1 MGQILAGPVLVT
13 SLLAGVVALLAP
25 CCVSVMLPA
34 YLSTVFRRPAGVIAG
49 TLVFAAGVAT
59 VIVPIGL
66 GASALSA
73 AFQRWHSPLF
83 ATGGALMIAGGVA
96 VLLGWSPKLPMPG
109 GRASRGGGIG
119 AAYGL
124 GVFSGIASAC
134 CAPVL
139 IGVTVLAGATGSFPA
154 ALTVSFAYVTGMVAP
169 LLVMALGF
177 DRFGKRAA
185 RAMQGRRVRLWPGG
199 TRQVPLGGLLSGLL
213 LVVIGALTIVLAMT
227 GPDMPTEGWRLRF
240 AADLQHA
247 ASSLSEQLA
256 WLPGW
261 LLVVLLVLA
270 AVALKV
276 RLARRHPERSCSSDE
291 SNAALVAATATSQEG
306 IDVR

>member
-34 YLSTVFRRPAGVIAG
+34 YLSTVFRRPAAVVAG

-59 VIVPIGL
+59 VIAPIGL

-73 AFQRWHSPLF
+73 AFQRWHAPLF
-83 ATGGALMIAGGVA
+83 AAGGALMIAGGVA

-109 GRASRGGGIG
+109 GRVSRGGGIG

-185 RAMQGRRVRLWPGG
+185 GAMQGRRVRLWPGG
-199 TRQVPLGGLLSGLL
+199 TRRVPLGGLLSGLL
-213 LVVIGALTIVLAMT
+213 LVVIGALTIVLAVT

-240 AADLQHA
+240 AADLQHT
-247 ASSLSEQLA
+247 ASSLGERLA

-261 LLVVLLVLA
+261 VLVGLLVLA
-270 AVALKV
+270 AVALGV
-276 RLARRHPERSCSSDE
+276 RLARRQPEPSHSSDE
-291 SNAALVAATATSQEG
+291 SKAALAPATTTTQEG